1 VFGGMTNQPES
12 QNPDDLCVLNDVH
25 FFDLTTQRWVSAPA
39 LHQSPE
45 ANIPRARYAHLSA
58 VTADKLFII
67 GGQDFYNT
75 WLDDIC
81 VFDLQSR
88 TWIRRRDYP
97 RHCGTYRSIAVAP
110 TMTVRSPQDNART
123 SPPFGNPGS
132 RFKVAKNDISADM
145 EFTSSESLIHLP
157 YSAPPSEDHPCDIY
171 LYSNYNVRI
180 GLDMTVPF
188 NHFQF

>member
-1 VFGGMTNQPES
+1 MTNQPES
-12 QNPDDLCVLNDVH
+12 QNSDDLCVLNDVH
-25 FFDLTTQRWVSAPA
+25 FFDLATERWVSSPA
-39 LHQSPE
+39 LQESPE
-45 ANIPRARYAHLSA
+45 TNIPRARYAHLSA

-88 TWIRRRDYP
+88 TWTRRRDYP

-110 TMTVRSPQDNART
+110 SMTVHSPQDTTRT
-123 SPPFGNPGS
+123 SPPLGNPGS
-132 RFKVAKNDISADM
+132 RFKVVKNDTSADQ
-145 EFTSSESLIHLP
+145 EFTPSESLIHLP

-171 LYSNYNVRI
+171 LYSNYNVCV
-180 GLDMTVPF
+180 GHNVTVLL
-188 NHFQF
+188 